1 MDAIKNTFRRRLK
14 AKFSNEEE
22 KNSTM
27 VKNICPAMA
36 SIGKSLQVQQFR
48 NQEHM
53 LKQTEMCM
61 IKHKGNLNA

>member
-36 SIGKSLQVQQFR
+36 SIGKSL
-48 NQEHM
+48 
-53 LKQTEMCM
+53 
-61 IKHKGNLNA
+61 